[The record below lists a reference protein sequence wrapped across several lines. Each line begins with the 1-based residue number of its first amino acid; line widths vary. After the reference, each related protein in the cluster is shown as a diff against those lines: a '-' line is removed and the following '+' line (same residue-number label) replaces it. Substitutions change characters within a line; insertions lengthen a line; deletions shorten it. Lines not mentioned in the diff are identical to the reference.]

1 MRKALVLFGVL
12 DDLDIEW
19 LASVGRPV
27 RTPPGTQI
35 TTEGEPVDDMLVVM
49 DGVYSISLAR
59 LGGAEIDRAMP
70 GEILGEMSFVDSR
83 PASATVTASTPSVVL
98 AIPRDEI
105 QFRLDDDPP
114 FAARFYRALA
124 MVLSERLR
132 SRAGLRRVAGGG
144 QAPVTTN
151 AAPQDDEDD
160 ISPEILENLHLAGAR
175 FDRLLRRFSSL

>member
-19 LASVGRPV
+19 LASVGRPM
-27 RTPPGTQI
+27 RTPTGTRI

-59 LGGAEIDRAMP
+59 LGGAEIDRALP

-83 PASATVTASTPSVVL
+83 PASATVTASTASTVL
-98 AIPRDEI
+98 AIPKDEI
-105 QFRLDDDPP
+105 QFRLDDDAP

-132 SRAGLRRVAGGG
+132 SRAGLRRVAGGA
-144 QAPVTTN
+144 Q
-151 AAPQDDEDD
+151 AAPAPPGAAPDDDDD

-175 FDRLLRRFSSL
+175 FDRLLRRFASL